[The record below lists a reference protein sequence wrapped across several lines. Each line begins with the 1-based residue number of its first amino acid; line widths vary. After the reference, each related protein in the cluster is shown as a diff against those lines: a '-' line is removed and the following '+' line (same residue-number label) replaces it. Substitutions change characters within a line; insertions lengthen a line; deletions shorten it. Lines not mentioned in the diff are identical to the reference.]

1 MAICRVAK
9 RGFYSFANKNI
20 CDERAEVS
28 HARCAKFIYSNTIKS
43 FLLAFFQKNENL
55 YFTNYSLNP
64 NLSIIIEYR
73 KRNELFARSFEL

>member
-28 HARCAKFIYSNTIKS
+28 HARCAEFGGVFVNFTATLTPLFKVFWFFFSKKNNP
-43 FLLAFFQKNENL
+43 FLL
-55 YFTNYSLNP
+55 NYLTDKSQ
-64 NLSIIIEYR
+64 
-73 KRNELFARSFEL
+73 F

>member
-28 HARCAKFIYSNTIKS
+28 HAICAKSGGVFANFTATLLPTFES
-43 FLLAFFQKNENL
+43 FLVLFFKKEQT
-55 YFTNYSLNP
+55 FSTH
-64 NLSIIIEYR
+64 
-73 KRNELFARSFEL
+73 